1 MLLSD
6 NLWIF
11 FLGMLKRKLG
21 FPNGSGGKESTC
33 NTGDPGSILGLVRSS
48 GEENDNLLHYSCL
61 DNPMDIGAWQFT
73 VHGVTKRQT

>member
-21 FPNGSGGKESTC
+21 FPSGSGGKESTC
-33 NTGDPGSILGLVRSS
+33 NTEDPGSILGLVRSP

-61 DNPMDIGAWQFT
+61 DNPMDIGAWPFT
-73 VHGVTKRQT
+73 VHGVTKSQT